1 MIATPSRRPQSP
13 SAAPKK
19 RSRKEILRIA
29 QAMADELVA
38 RAEGAPRN
46 HGDRGNHSKSSE
58 SSDRSEI
65 QAFLR
70 SAQLLRELVSIA
82 QGQRSAA
89 YWTDRPRATAPAPTL
104 SKAFPSPT
112 AISLR

>member
-13 SAAPKK
+13 NAAPKK

-46 HGDRGNHSKSSE
+46 HDNHGDRSNR
-58 SSDRSEI
+58 SDRSES

-89 YWTDRPRATAPAPTL
+89 YWTDRPRATTPAPTL
-104 SKAFPSPT
+104 SKAFPGPA
-112 AISLR
+112 AIALR

>member
-1 MIATPSRRPQSP
+1 MIATPARRPQSP

-46 HGDRGNHSKSSE
+46 HGNRSDR
-58 SSDRSEI
+58 SDRSEI
-65 QAFLR
+65 QTFLR

-104 SKAFPSPT
+104 SKAFPRPA
-112 AISLR
+112 AIALR